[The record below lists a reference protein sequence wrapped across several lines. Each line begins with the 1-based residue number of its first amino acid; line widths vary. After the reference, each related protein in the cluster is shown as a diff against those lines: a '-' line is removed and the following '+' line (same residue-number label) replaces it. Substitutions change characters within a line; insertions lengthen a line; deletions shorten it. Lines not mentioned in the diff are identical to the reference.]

1 MDKKKR
7 SGDRRRGV
15 TRLSDKVSRLYRQ
28 ESADELFPE
37 PPTDRPS
44 APARPSEDP
53 TAQCT
58 GYLSPD
64 REERERVGDGE

>member
-1 MDKKKR
+1 MDRKKR
-7 SGDRRRGV
+7 KRN
-15 TRLSDKVSRLYRQ
+15 RLSDGVARLYRQ

-53 TAQCT
+53 TAQFT
-58 GYLSPD
+58 GYLSPEQ
-64 REERERVGDGE
+64 EERERFDRGDGRGDG